1 MTRDSPWPEV
11 PLGDLLNRIEAGQNF
26 KCEAR
31 APVDGEI
38 GIVKVSAVTWGEYD
52 EEETKTVTDGERI
65 NGDLFVRPGDFLF
78 SRANT
83 IELVGACVIAKRVTK
98 KIMLSDKI
106 LRFHFKD
113 VEPSWVLY
121 FLRSERGRRQ
131 IEALATG
138 NQESM
143 RNIGQDRIR
152 SIVLPRPPAEEQ
164 RAVLAELEKQ
174 LTRVEAGGAALERV
188 QANLK
193 RYRASVLKAACEGR
207 LVPTEAEL
215 ARRESR
221 DYEPASVLLQRILKD
236 RRRLWEESELAK
248 LKAKGKPPK
257 DDRWKGKYRGPDAP
271 DTSGSGPVPPGWCW
285 VSFAQVAFSQNGR
298 GFPSGEYTTDG
309 VKLLRPGNLHPSGRV
324 EWTDR
329 NTRCMPHAW
338 EKSASDLLVGPGEIV
353 MNLTAQS
360 LKDEFLGRVCLTGPG
375 EHCLLNQRLA
385 RLTCVT
391 VDPQYMLYLLKS
403 WRFRRFVDGL
413 NTGSLIQHMFTS
425 QLDDFLFPLPPLA
438 EQARIVKAIE
448 SRLSQC
454 EALSQTAET
463 NRERAQTLRQAILAA
478 AFAGTLTCTEEH
490 VDKSRAESPALSRE
504 NGSRLGPKS
513 RPSLLERSESHPEP

>member
-1 MTRDSPWPEV
+1 MRPYLRVANVFEARIDTRSVYEMNFTPEEFETFRLSV
-11 PLGDLLNRIEAGQNF
+11 GDVLLNEGQS
-26 KCEAR
+26 K
-31 APVDGEI
+31 
-38 GIVKVSAVTWGEYD
+38 
-52 EEETKTVTDGERI
+52 
-65 NGDLFVRPGDFLF
+65 
-78 SRANT
+78 
-83 IELVGACVIAKRVTK
+83 ELVGRPAIYKGEVPGACFTNSLIRFRPTDEVSPEWALLSFRLYMHSGVFQNIARWTTNIAHLSANRLADLPFRV
-98 KIMLSDKI
+98 
-106 LRFHFKD
+106 
-113 VEPSWVLY
+113 PP
-121 FLRSERGRRQ
+121 RREQ
-131 IEALATG
+131 AALTAEVAT
-138 NQESM
+138 QES
-143 RNIGQDRIR
+143 RID
-152 SIVLPRPPAEEQ
+152 
-164 RAVLAELEKQ
+164 
-174 LTRVEAGGAALERV
+174 AGVAALTRV

-271 DTSGSGPVPPGWCW
+271 DTSGCGPVPPGWCW

-324 EWTDR
+324 EWTDK

-463 NRERAQTLRQAILAA
+463 NGERAQTLRQAILAA
-478 AFAGTLTCTEEH
+478 AFAGTLTCTEEP

-513 RPSLLERSESHPEP
+513 RTSLAERPESHLEP